1 MLVTL
6 IDDSDWPDL
15 LKEEETPEIRKIYTV
30 AGSGH
35 AGYGN
40 KALRLKEIELTGMF
54 EAFNANRFHAFV
66 ACDSDVV
73 RDVELDYILNSRR

>member
-6 IDDSDWPDL
+6 IDDAEWPDQ
-15 LKEEETPEIRKIYTV
+15 LKTEERPEIRKIYTV
-30 AGSGH
+30 VGSGN

-40 KALRLKEIELTGMF
+40 PAIQLKEITLTGMF
-54 EAFNANRFHAFV
+54 EAFGVGRFHAFV